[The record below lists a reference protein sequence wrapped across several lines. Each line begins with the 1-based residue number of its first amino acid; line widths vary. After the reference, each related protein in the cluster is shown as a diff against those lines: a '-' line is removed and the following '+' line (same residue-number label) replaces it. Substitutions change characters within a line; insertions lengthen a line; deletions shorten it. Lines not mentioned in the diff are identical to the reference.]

1 MGLGPGSGW
10 SGRQVARPSESA
22 SLQLVPQVKPWGW
35 MFMRGYL
42 EFVPLILPPPSPP
55 PGLGSHSSPSR
66 LLKTFHNPSRYQ
78 PGLGREGQGMMSR
91 PPASNTERKTRKSL
105 RWSSGP
111 WVWGTG
117 PSRPQNG
124 EQGQGTGTS
133 NSRDRH
139 TRQENKGDVK
149 EGGREPPK
157 AI

>member
-78 PGLGREGQGMMSR
+78 PGLGREGQGMMSLTQRER
-91 PPASNTERKTRKSL
+91 P
-105 RWSSGP
+105 G
-111 WVWGTG
+111 
-117 PSRPQNG
+117 
-124 EQGQGTGTS
+124 
-133 NSRDRH
+133 
-139 TRQENKGDVK
+139 
-149 EGGREPPK
+149 K
-157 AI
+157 A

>member
-1 MGLGPGSGW
+1 MGLDVFERLSGVRLPHSAASLDPFQARLRPFPVKALGNLPQPQRIPAWPGQRGSGND
-10 SGRQVARPSESA
+10 VPAPSFQHCEKD
-22 SLQLVPQVKPWGW
+22 P
-35 MFMRGYL
+35 
-42 EFVPLILPPPSPP
+42 E
-55 PGLGSHSSPSR
+55 
-66 LLKTFHNPSRYQ
+66 
-78 PGLGREGQGMMSR
+78 E
-91 PPASNTERKTRKSL
+91 L

-149 EGGREPPK
+149 EGEETPQSHIILNCFGL
-157 AI
+157 